1 MKEIYITK
9 LMWDNI
15 YIHNLTPPL
24 KLKVECKR
32 DHLEVGHKIAEP
44 PWRMRL
50 GEKVRE
56 LIMRCDIIKL

>member
-9 LMWDNI
+9 PMWDNI
-15 YIHNLTPPL
+15 YIHNLTPPSNL
-24 KLKVECKR
+24 RWSAR

-50 GEKVRE
+50 GEEVRE
-56 LIMRCDIIKL
+56 LIMGRDRMKL